1 MDGRVADAGD
11 GGEDAA
17 PVHLL
22 LRLPTVCGT
31 FGDELREIDLSC
43 SDIALNGRNDCRRDQ
58 IEMYLMKCYTFRQ
71 HFKMVN

>member
-11 GGEDAA
+11 GGEDAG

-22 LRLPTVCGT
+22 LGLPTVRGT

-43 SDIALNGRNDCRRDQ
+43 SDIALDGGNDCRGE
-58 IEMYLMKCYTFRQ
+58 IMTCCTFRR
-71 HFKMVN
+71 HFKTANGI